1 MTLLPRMPCGRVR
14 GTGSLGKHEN
24 GNMSVSLNLKVA
36 D

>member
-1 MTLLPRMPCGRVR
+1 MPRGRVR
-14 GTGSLGKHEN
+14 GTGGLGKREN

>member
-1 MTLLPRMPCGRVR
+1 MPRGRVR
-14 GTGSLGKHEN
+14 GMGGLGKHEN